1 MIECLCFDFVGWQG
15 EDIADALKCFAFDE
29 VNCRVPIE
37 FLFFVQLLA
46 QENLL
51 ALQIRNRLLDHPAQ
65 KVAGELA
72 FRIM

>member
-1 MIECLCFDFVGWQG
+1 
-15 EDIADALKCFAFDE
+15 LKCFAFNE

-46 QENLL
+46 QENLF

>member
-1 MIECLCFDFVGWQG
+1 
-15 EDIADALKCFAFDE
+15 

-46 QENLL
+46 FKDLL
-51 ALQIRNRLLDHPAQ
+51 ALKVSNRLLDHPAQ

-72 FRIM
+72 FCVM